1 MDLEQNT
8 GGEGQLAVSQSDM
21 PKASVMAL
29 IEKSPIAS
37 VVSNPRLSD
46 NPIVAVND
54 AFLQLTGY
62 DRDFI
67 IGRNC
72 RFLAGKATEPWLT
85 EEIRRGVQQRKS
97 VLVEILNYK
106 KDGTSFQN
114 AVLVAPLFDEQG
126 ELEYFLGSQVEIDAE
141 SPSLSKARRMRAV
154 AIVKDLSKR
163 QREVLQFIAKGLLN
177 KQIAHELGLSERTI
191 KMHRSILMQ
200 RLDVPSAADM
210 VRLAVEAGM

>member
-1 MDLEQNT
+1 MDREKNDSTEDQLE
-8 GGEGQLAVSQSDM
+8 VSASEL

-29 IEKSPIAS
+29 IENSPIAS
-37 VVSNPRLSD
+37 VVSNPRLPD
-46 NPIVAVND
+46 NPIVAVNK
-54 AFLQLTGY
+54 AFIQLTGY
-62 DRDFI
+62 DSEFI

-72 RFLAGKATEPWLT
+72 RFLAGEATEPWLT

-106 KDGTSFQN
+106 KDGTPFQN
-114 AVLVAPLFDEQG
+114 AVLVAPLFDEEG
-126 ELEYFLGSQVEIDAE
+126 ELEYFLGSQVEIDAD
-141 SPSLSKARRMRAV
+141 SPSLAKARRMRAV

-163 QREVLQFIAKGLLN
+163 QREVLQYIAKGLLN
-177 KQIAHELGLSERTI
+177 KQIAYELGLSERTI

-200 RLDVPSAADM
+200 RLEVPSAADM

>member
-1 MDLEQNT
+1 MEREQNSSMKN
-8 GGEGQLAVSQSDM
+8 QMAISKSDL
-21 PKASVMAL
+21 PTASVMGL

-37 VVSNPRLSD
+37 VVSNPRLPD
-46 NPIVAVND
+46 NPLVAVND
-54 AFLQLTGY
+54 AFVELTGY

-72 RFLAGKATEPWLT
+72 RFLSGEETKPWLT
-85 EEIRRGVQQRKS
+85 EEIRRGVRQQKS

-106 KDGTSFQN
+106 RDGTPFQN
-114 AVLVAPLFDEQG
+114 AVLVAPLFDEEG
-126 ELEYFLGSQVEIDAE
+126 ELEYFLGSQVEIDADV
-141 SPSLSKARRMRAV
+141 PSLARARRMRAV
-154 AIVKDLSKR
+154 GIVKDLSKR

-177 KQIAHELGLSERTI
+177 KQIAHELGLSERTV
-191 KMHRSILMQ
+191 KMHRSILMK

>member
-1 MDLEQNT
+1 MDREKN
-8 GGEGQLAVSQSDM
+8 ESEEDQLAVSPSQL

-29 IEKSPIAS
+29 IENSPIAS
-37 VVSNPRLSD
+37 VVSNPRLPD

-54 AFLQLTGY
+54 AFQQLTGY
-62 DRDFI
+62 DQAFI

-72 RFLAGKATEPWLT
+72 RFLAGEATEPWLT

-106 KDGTSFQN
+106 KDGTPFQN
-114 AVLVAPLFDEQG
+114 AVLVAPLFDEEG
-126 ELEYFLGSQVEIDAE
+126 ELEYFLGSQVEIDAD
-141 SPSLSKARRMRAV
+141 SPSLAKARRMRAV

-177 KQIAHELGLSERTI
+177 KQIAYELGLSERTI

>member
-1 MDLEQNT
+1 MAREKNQSVQQ
-8 GGEGQLAVSQSDM
+8 QLAISQSDM

-29 IEKSPIAS
+29 IENSPIAS
-37 VVSNPRLSD
+37 VVSNPRLPD

-67 IGRNC
+67 VGRNC

-85 EEIRRGVQQRKS
+85 EEIRRGVRQQKS

-114 AVLVAPLFDEQG
+114 AVLVAPLFDEEG

-141 SPSLSKARRMRAV
+141 SPSLAKARRMRAV

-177 KQIAHELGLSERTI
+177 KQIAYELGLSERTI
-191 KMHRSILMQ
+191 KMHRSILMK

>member
-1 MDLEQNT
+1 MDREKN
-8 GGEGQLAVSQSDM
+8 ESAEDQLAVSLSQL

-29 IEKSPIAS
+29 IENSPIAS
-37 VVSNPRLSD
+37 VVSNPRLPD

-54 AFLQLTGY
+54 AFQQLTGY

-72 RFLAGKATEPWLT
+72 RFLAGEATEPWLT

-106 KDGTSFQN
+106 KDGTPFQN
-114 AVLVAPLFDEQG
+114 AVLVAPLFDEEG
-126 ELEYFLGSQVEIDAE
+126 ELEYFLGSQVEIDAD
-141 SPSLSKARRMRAV
+141 SPSLAKARRMRAV

-163 QREVLQFIAKGLLN
+163 QREVLQYIAKGLLN
-177 KQIAHELGLSERTI
+177 KQIAYELGLSERTI